1 MIAKEFVI
9 AGRAIF
15 TLSVPAPFVAE
26 HPECSDRY
34 TFQVK
39 RKPAT
44 DRWPESWFINL
55 LTGPDNSRDYSPLG
69 RMNPETGAM
78 RLVRSTQMN
87 DRSWSVK
94 LVRRVLACVFE
105 VANAKPED
113 ILRAGFEL
121 RHEGRCGRCGRR
133 LTVPESI
140 DIGLGPT
147 CAAKSM

>member
-1 MIAKEFVI
+1 MISKEFVA

-15 TLSVPAPFVAE
+15 TVSVPANFVAE
-26 HPECSDRY
+26 HPECRDRY

-39 RKPAT
+39 RKPKT
-44 DRWPESWFINL
+44 DRWPESWFVNML
-55 LTGPDNSRDYSPLG
+55 AGPDNTRDYSPLG
-69 RMNPETGAM
+69 RLNPETGAVS
-78 RLVRSTQMN
+78 LVRSTQMN
-87 DRSWSVK
+87 DRSWPVK
-94 LVRRVLACVFE
+94 IIRRVLACVYE
-105 VANAKPED
+105 VSNAKPED

-140 DIGLGPT
+140 DTGLGPT

>member
-1 MIAKEFVI
+1 MIGKEFIV

-26 HPECSDRY
+26 HPECGDRY

-39 RKPAT
+39 RLPAKGQ
-44 DRWPESWFINL
+44 WPESWFVNL

-69 RMNPETGAM
+69 RMNPKTGAVK
-78 RLVRSTQMN
+78 LVRSTPMN
-87 DRSWSVK
+87 DKSWPVK
-94 LVRRVLACVFE
+94 LIRRVLACVYE
-105 VANAKPED
+105 VHNAKPED

-121 RHEGRCGRCGRR
+121 RHEGKCGCCGRR

-140 DIGLGPT
+140 DTGIGPV
-147 CAAKSM
+147 CASK